1 VGATRGVS
9 FEHQKGTE
17 CTDSKFH
24 RHCQGRW
31 RGSVSMGFDGQGK
44 RLRRRVTGP
53 TKTAVLEA
61 MAALREELGRAPRS
75 SRKYTVNQAVTDWL
89 EGGLPG
95 RSERTKNAYKEAL
108 TPLLAKIGYRP
119 LRELTAIE
127 VRKGLESMSSKLST
141 RYLQISRNSL
151 ERAIRFAQ
159 VHERVGRNVAELIE
173 VPTGKTGRPS
183 KSLTLAQA
191 QELLKAAEGERLY
204 AYIVLSLLSGLRTEE
219 VRALRWDHVVT
230 WVDDAAGWQPV
241 TEVGPEAARAG
252 RDMFAIHVWRSDRAS
267 GDTKTLKS
275 RRSLRL
281 ADLCVE
287 ALLKQKVQ
295 QERERL
301 IAGRGWQEN
310 GLVFASA
317 VGTRLLAG
325 NVRRAFR
332 SICKRAGLP
341 GPWTPR
347 ELRHTFVSLMSE
359 SGMAIEEI
367 SHLVGHSSTTVTE
380 TVYRLELRP
389 VIRSGADAM
398 DKLFPGSAS
407 NSGARTGTVHRR
419 KSGATEAL

>member
-1 VGATRGVS
+1 
-9 FEHQKGTE
+9 
-17 CTDSKFH
+17 
-24 RHCQGRW
+24 
-31 RGSVSMGFDGQGK
+31 MGFDAQGK

-61 MAALREELGRAPRS
+61 MDELREELGRAPRS
-75 SRKYTVNQAVTDWL
+75 SRKYTVNQAVADWL
-89 EGGLPG
+89 QGGLPG

-108 TPLLAKIGYRP
+108 TPLLAKIGHRP
-119 LRELTAIE
+119 LRELAAIE

-159 VHERVGRNVAELIE
+159 VHERAGRNVAELIE
-173 VPTGKTGRPS
+173 VPTGKSGRPS

-191 QELLKAAEGERLY
+191 QELLKAAEGERLH

-230 WVDDAAGWQPV
+230 WVDDATGWQPV
-241 TEVGPEAARAG
+241 TEVGSEAARAG
-252 RDMFAIHVWRSDRAS
+252 HDMFAIHVRRSDRAS
-267 GDTKTLKS
+267 GDTKTPKS

-281 ADLCVE
+281 SDLCVE
-287 ALLKQKVQ
+287 ALRKQKTQ
-295 QERERL
+295 QDRERL
-301 IAGRGWQEN
+301 IAGGRWQEN

-317 VGTRLLAG
+317 VGTPLLAG

-332 SICKRAGLP
+332 TICKRAGLE
-341 GPWTPR
+341 GQWTPR

-380 TVYRLELRP
+380 TVYRTELRP

-398 DKLFPGSAS
+398 DKLFPGSAPQAPAQAP
-407 NSGARTGTVHRR
+407 N
-419 KSGATEAL
+419 